1 MRKTERTDEMQTT
14 REALEMHLVQAITR
28 CESDAVSAHLQ
39 AALQHC
45 RDLPA
50 TPLVECPVCGR
61 VGLPERIQMH
71 NCQNG
76 SGNE

>member
-1 MRKTERTDEMQTT
+1 MTGTERAEEMQTT
-14 REALEMHLVQAITR
+14 CEAVEMHLVQALTR

-45 RDLPA
+45 RDLLL

-71 NCQNG
+71 ECQAV
-76 SGNE
+76 SRNE